1 MLSQPVQLYQGRG
14 VGWRGCGNVALDS
27 HVWLHAQVWGSGCMR
42 YLLTQHWMNYLV
54 FSRGT
59 LTNKRDVC
67 SGTGWCLMGATRTSR
82 TWTGSWRR
90 RRRRPRSSTFMALVD
105 SSSSGTLSEKCLHK
119 GTVCVKLHLSAIRG
133 QDRSFVVLIAIRR
146 LTTLCIN

>member
-14 VGWRGCGNVALDS
+14 VGWRGCGNMALDL
-27 HVWLHAQVWGSGCMR
+27 HVWQHAQVWGSGCTC
-42 YLLTQHWMNYLV
+42 YLLTQHRMNLLV

-105 SSSSGTLSEKCLHK
+105 SSSFGTLSEQCLYK
-119 GTVCVKLHLSAIRG
+119 GTICVKLHLSAIRG
-133 QDRSFVVLIAIRR
+133 QVRSFVVLIAIS
-146 LTTLCIN
+146 